1 MSGYFDNAATT
12 VPSQAALQTYQ
23 EVALAYPANPSSS
36 HSEGRK
42 AARLLQDLRQQTAAL
57 LKVDAASITFTAG
70 ATEANDIILS
80 SLLWK
85 QRADHVLFSGIE
97 HSSILQWNRQLTHA
111 GWDVSTID
119 APGAMVELP
128 AVEGAL
134 NERTRLVA
142 IMLVNNTIGT
152 IQPIEEI
159 VQAVRRFERRSASQ
173 PIHVHCDATQA
184 LGKIDFDLQAL
195 AVDSASFSAHKF
207 HGPRGVGILY
217 NTRANIEAL
226 SRGGGQE
233 RGLRGGTENLPAIAA
248 MVTALQEA
256 LEGVE
261 IHRAHVSSLNNLL
274 RERLKELAILT
285 PRDQASPYIL
295 TISIPPLPSQVAERM
310 LSDAG
315 FSVSSGSACSHNVRQ
330 KGAAVHNAMRLDTR
344 LAESSIRIS
353 LCPETTK
360 ESAEALA
367 EAILAI
373 HRNHR

>member
-42 AARLLQDLRQQTAAL
+42 AARLLQALREETAAL
-57 LKVDAASITFTAG
+57 LKARVDSITFTAG
-70 ATEANDIILS
+70 ATEANNIILS

-85 QRADHVLFSGIE
+85 RRAEQVLLGGIE
-97 HSSILQWNRQLTHA
+97 HSSILQWKGQLTHA
-111 GWDVSTID
+111 GWEVATVD
-119 APGAMVELP
+119 APGALVEAA
-128 AVEGAL
+128 AVEAAL
-134 NERTRLVA
+134 TARTRLVS

-152 IQPIEEI
+152 IQPIKAIEE
-159 VQAVRRFERRSASQ
+159 AVRRFERTSKA
-173 PIHVHCDATQA
+173 PKIHFHCDATQA
-184 LGKIDFDLQAL
+184 LGKIDFDLEEL

-217 NTRANIEAL
+217 NTRANLEAL

-248 MVTALQEA
+248 MVTALKEA
-256 LEGVE
+256 LDGREHNWG
-261 IHRAHVSSLNNLL
+261 HVSALNDLL
-274 RERLKELAILT
+274 RLRLGELPILT
-285 PRDQASPYIL
+285 PRDHASPYIL
-295 TISIPPLPSQVAERM
+295 TIAIPPVPSQVAERM

-315 FSVSSGSACSHNVRQ
+315 FFVSSGSACSHNARQ
-330 KGAAVHNAMRLDTR
+330 KGAVVHNAMRLEKS

-353 LCPETTK
+353 LCPETTQ
-360 ESAEALA
+360 ESCEALA
-367 EAILAI
+367 AAILAI
-373 HRNHR
+373 YRNHR